1 MMRARWRD
9 DEGTLP
15 LAMLLIIVGSGLSLV
30 LMSTV
35 LREIGATRTETGRES
50 ALMAARTG
58 LSSAVASLR
67 AARDANGAGDPALLP
82 CPASSGSPHL
92 AGTVGAAGGTYTAS
106 ILYLAADPSDR
117 DLAWVQARGRPCAAQ
132 LGQTPRFAYIT
143 SVGTGAIRA
152 HRRTLYG
159 TYAFRSAV
167 QGNVPGGHFRVYKTP
182 AAVND
187 LCLDAGALPMPGVV
201 LTMRTCATTAR
212 GDAVPRQKF
221 GYQPNLTVSLVT
233 ADPSLYPEGLCAEAG
248 SPQAAGQVLTLQR
261 CGTTTLWRQQWSFN
275 FASSF
280 LGTSDGRTL
289 NNVCWSIENPD
300 TPGTRI
306 LLNDTS
312 GGLGNGNSACNTNF
326 PNNYQSWNMA
336 AEVGPGAA
344 GPATGQLVN
353 FKQYGKC
360 LDHAFVPDDQ
370 KTFPCKQ
377 APDPTIRDWNQVW
390 YLPESGGTGTV
401 YHVKPVSGGSGD
413 PYCLQAPPL
422 NTVPPHTSVVPC
434 PAPGAAV
441 PADLTWRVRGA
452 NTPTYDE
459 AYRIEGTGT
468 WAGYC
473 LAAMP
478 EVAAGVQG
486 SRVGVK
492 PCSGD
497 RLQKWNAEPPVGS
510 SGLRHVGER

>member
-1 MMRARWRD
+1 MRTRARWRD

-35 LREIGATRTETGRES
+35 LREIGTTRTESGRES

-58 LSSAVASLR
+58 ISSAVASLR
-67 AARDANGAGDPALLP
+67 AARHADGAGDPALLP
-82 CPASSGSPHL
+82 CAASGSPHL
-92 AGTVGAAGGTYTAS
+92 TGSVGTGGGTYAAS
-106 ILYLAADPSDR
+106 ILYLAADPADR
-117 DLAWVQARGRPCAAQ
+117 DLAWIQARGRPCAAQ
-132 LGQTPRFAYIT
+132 LGQPPRFAYIT
-143 SVGTGAIRA
+143 SLGTGTTRA
-152 HRRTLYG
+152 HQRTLHA
-159 TYAFRSAV
+159 TYAFKTSV

-201 LTMRTCATTAR
+201 LTMRTCATTAS
-212 GDAVPRQKF
+212 GDAVPRQQF

-233 ADPSLYPEGLCAEAG
+233 ADVSLYPEGLCAQAG
-248 SPQAAGQVLTLQR
+248 WPQAAGQVLTLQR
-261 CGTTTLWRQQWSFN
+261 CGTTTRWRQQWSFN

-280 LGTSDGRTL
+280 LGTSDGETL

-300 TPGTRI
+300 TPGSRI
-306 LLNDTS
+306 LLNDTA
-312 GGLGNGNSACNTNF
+312 GGIGNGNSACNTNF

-344 GPATGQLVN
+344 GAATGQLVN
-353 FKQYGKC
+353 FLQYGKC
-360 LDHAFVPDDQ
+360 LDQAGPLHDQ

-390 YLPESGGTGTV
+390 FLPDHGLGTV
-401 YHVKPVSGGSGD
+401 SHNRPSPDGSRVA
-413 PYCLQAPPL
+413 YCLQAPPL
-422 NTVPPHTSVVPC
+422 NRVPPHTSVVPC
-434 PAPGAAV
+434 PAAGAAV

-468 WAGYC
+468 WADYC

-478 EVAAGVQG
+478 EVAAGLQA

-510 SGLRHVGER
+510 SGLRNVGER